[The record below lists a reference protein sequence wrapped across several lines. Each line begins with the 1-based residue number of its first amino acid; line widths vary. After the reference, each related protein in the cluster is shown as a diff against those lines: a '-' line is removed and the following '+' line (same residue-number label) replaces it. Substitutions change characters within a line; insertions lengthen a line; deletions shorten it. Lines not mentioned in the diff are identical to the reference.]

1 MSNKRHRQKGAAA
14 VEMAFVAPFLA
25 LLLLGTV
32 EFAFKFA
39 QYNEIRHATREGA
52 RYAAVSNPDLN
63 LDGTAGI
70 QHADIVLN
78 VCNALNL
85 PAFGTVKVAT
95 TQADDDIGSV
105 ATVTVTAAVGS
116 LSNAPLITGFL
127 PSSLSNTATFRL
139 EQEATWT
146 ANPTGS
152 NCP

>member
-1 MSNKRHRQKGAAA
+1 MRNKQHRQRGAAA

-32 EFAFKFA
+32 EFAYKFA

-63 LDGTAGI
+63 LDATAGI
-70 QHADIVLN
+70 EHADIVLD

-85 PAFGTVKVAT
+85 PSFGTITVAT
-95 TQADDDIGSV
+95 TRAGDTIGSV

-116 LSNAPLITGFL
+116 LSNAPYITSFL
-127 PSSLSNTATFRL
+127 PASLSNTATFRL
-139 EQEATWT
+139 EQDPTWT
-146 ANPTGS
+146 ANSTGT